1 MKPPDEEITTA
12 PDRAQGLE
20 ERLAAA
26 DLRMLS
32 VEARH
37 RSLIENL
44 PDVIWTADARG
55 RAVYISPRI
64 EQVFGFTP
72 ADVYEHGEALWLGRI
87 HPDHVQYVWEAYRG
101 LFAEPRRLFDVVYLY
116 QHKDGRWVWIHDR
129 ALTTW
134 ERDGVAY
141 TDGTLSDITAMKSL
155 SEELRQSQKLE
166 AVGRLAAGIAHDF
179 NNLLTAILGY
189 SELVLDD
196 IDGGTPSRRHV
207 EEIQKAAERAAAL
220 TRELLAFSRK
230 QILQL
235 SVLDLPALVAEMSGM
250 LQRVLGDGIELRVT
264 NPGWGARVR
273 ADKSRLEQVIL
284 NLVVNAKD
292 AMPLGG
298 RMSLSFQRVDASGDR
313 PQELGPGAQLL
324 MSVSDSGAGMDEATR
339 ARIFEP
345 FFTTKEIGKGTGLG
359 LATAYGVIKQCGG
372 HITVWSAPGQGTRF
386 DVYLPLAEE
395 QAQTGAAAQ
404 E

>member
-1 MKPPDEEITTA
+1 MKPPNEPGNDA
-12 PDRAQGLE
+12 PGRARELE
-20 ERLAAA
+20 QRLAAA
-26 DLRMLS
+26 DLRMLWTQ
-32 VEARH
+32 ARH

-44 PDVIWTADARG
+44 PDVIWTADSNG
-55 RAVYISPRI
+55 RAVYVSPRI

-72 ADVYEHGEALWLGRI
+72 EDVYAQGEALWLGRI
-87 HPDHVQYVWEAYRG
+87 HPDHVQGVWDAYRG
-101 LFAEPRRLFDVVYLY
+101 LFAEPRRLFDVMYLY

-134 ERDGVAY
+134 EQGGVAY
-141 TDGTLSDITAMKSL
+141 TDGTLSDVTAMKSL
-155 SEELRQSQKLE
+155 SEQLRESQKIE

-189 SELVLDD
+189 SGLLLDD
-196 IDGGTPSRRHV
+196 IDRGTPSRRHV
-207 EEIQKAAERAAAL
+207 SEIQKAAERAAEL

-235 SVLDLPALVAEMSGM
+235 SVLDLPVLVAEMSGM
-250 LQRVLGDGIELRVT
+250 LQRVLGDAIELRVT
-264 NPGWGARVR
+264 NPGWTAPVR

-284 NLVVNAKD
+284 SLVVNAKD
-292 AMPLGG
+292 AMPQGG
-298 RMSLSFQRVDASGDR
+298 QMSVSFRRVDESGDR
-313 PQELGPGAQLL
+313 LPELGPGAHLR
-324 MSVSDSGAGMDEATR
+324 MSVSDTGAGMDETTR
-339 ARIFEP
+339 ARVFEP

-359 LATAYGVIKQCGG
+359 LAAAHGVINQCGG

-395 QAQTGAAAQ
+395 PAQTIDAAGG
-404 E
+404 

>member
-1 MKPPDEEITTA
+1 MKPPDEQVITTSG
-12 PDRAQGLE
+12 RAQELE
-20 ERLAAA
+20 KRLAAA
-26 DLRMLS
+26 DLRMRS
-32 VEARH
+32 SEARH

-44 PDVIWTADARG
+44 PDVIWTADANG
-55 RAVYISPRI
+55 RAVYVSPRI

-72 ADVYEHGEALWLGRI
+72 EDVYEQGEALWLGRI
-87 HPDHVQYVWEAYRG
+87 HPDHVQGVWNAYRG

-134 ERDGVAY
+134 EQDGVAY

-155 SEELRQSQKLE
+155 SEQLRQSQKME

-207 EEIQKAAERAAAL
+207 SEIQKAAERAAEL

-235 SVLDLPALVAEMSGM
+235 SVLDLPALVAEMSGT
-250 LQRVLGDGIELRVT
+250 LQRVLGDGIDLRVT
-264 NPGWGARVR
+264 NPGWTARVR

-292 AMPLGG
+292 AMPQGG
-298 RMSLSFQRVDASGDR
+298 QMSVSFRRIDASGER
-313 PQELGPGAQLL
+313 PPELEPGAHLL
-324 MSVSDSGAGMDEATR
+324 MSVSDTGAGMDETTR
-339 ARIFEP
+339 ARVFEP

-359 LATAYGVIKQCGG
+359 LAAAYGVINQCGG

-395 QAQTGAAAQ
+395 QAQSDVAAQ
-404 E
+404 G